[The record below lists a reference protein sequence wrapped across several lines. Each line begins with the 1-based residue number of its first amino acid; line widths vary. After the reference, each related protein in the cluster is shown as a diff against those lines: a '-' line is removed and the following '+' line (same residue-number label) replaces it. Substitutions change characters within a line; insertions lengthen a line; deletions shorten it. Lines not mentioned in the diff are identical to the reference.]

1 MFILHRSHYN
11 NINLQRQ
18 MRNGWI
24 GIGKIH
30 LYDDN
35 ARILSSGYVRGKC
48 LALSEHLSIFL
59 ICQLWLF
66 PIVPICSVRLVLKKA
81 VRAQG
86 SACNELESS
95 RGRRALQL
103 CSSERYRLWQ
113 HCARHMR
120 PCVHQSFHALCLEVL
135 RCHTFMVNLDPYSET
150 WTRTWGP
157 GLLSFFENVNF

>member
-1 MFILHRSHYN
+1 MSSCIWQ
-11 NINLQRQ
+11 NIYPYF
-18 MRNGWI
+18 WSV
-24 GIGKIH
+24 K
-30 LYDDN
+30 
-35 ARILSSGYVRGKC
+35 SK
-48 LALSEHLSIFL
+48 
-59 ICQLWLF
+59 LWLF

-135 RCHTFMVNLDPYSET
+135 RCHTFMVNLDPYSGT
-150 WTRTWGP
+150 WTRTWWP
-157 GLLSFFENVNF
+157 GLDFLKMWIFKYLDFYCGLDVEGWKSIHGWVHVLVLEAGTGEGQYICGCQ